1 MFSAPRTGGNDIRAM
16 VREAARLLPVH
27 PVVHGDA
34 ELRQVRVLG
43 AEIELDIQRR
53 MLTMKLVP
61 LPGEEQS
68 LPLRDFCVANV
79 RRPFSL
85 DDVEQVLERQLR
97 IAMRK
102 CGDGVSDQLAPG
114 DKGVLLQAARE
125 LVDIELINRE
135 TIEALDLNA
144 DVLAIAELV
153 PKIEFKEIDGHW
165 YSKVWQELESLNEL
179 MLHAPN
185 LLPLGYAGL
194 VNNCLWGGCDI
205 LREIKYELRRAGL
218 SRNGWRELIRL
229 PRQIIDALIPVFPV
243 GETIVE
249 RFAAAFSVYRIAR
262 ESGPPGFADH
272 LAQKE
277 SGSLHELPEAAV
289 QIMAREVRERAET
302 EITQDFFD
310 EDFAAVCVW
319 LRDDQPR
326 LGGLRNLCW
335 RGLVERARI
344 YKAELYDQ
352 WEEEVPR
359 NLSWESALPE
369 HEDSGYRFVPL
380 TSSEALREEG
390 EAMKHCV
397 AQYDVDCESGKSRI
411 FSVRSVRTRRRLATI
426 ELHIDD
432 LLIKREWFVGQVK
445 GPRNKDVGTRLLRVA
460 EKLAKKHSGLITF
473 ANKSG

>member
-1 MFSAPRTGGNDIRAM
+1 MFSAPRTGGNDIPAM

-27 PVVHGDA
+27 PVIHGDA

-43 AEIELDIQRR
+43 AEMELDFQRR
-53 MLTMKLVP
+53 VLTMKLVP
-61 LPGEEQS
+61 MPGEEEQS

-85 DDVEQVLERQLR
+85 DDVEQALERQLH
-97 IAMRK
+97 IAMRR
-102 CGDGVSDQLAPG
+102 CGDDVSDQLAPG
-114 DKGVLLQAARE
+114 DRGVLLQAARE

-135 TIEALDLNA
+135 TIAALDLNA

-165 YSKVWQELESLNEL
+165 YSRVWQELESLNEL

-194 VNNCLWGGCDI
+194 VNNCLWGGSDI
-205 LREIKYELRRAGL
+205 LREIKYKLRRTGL

-229 PRQIIDALIPVFPV
+229 SRQTVDALIPVFPV

-249 RFAAAFSVYRIAR
+249 RFAAAFSVYRLAR

-272 LAQKE
+272 LARKE

-289 QIMAREVRERAET
+289 KIIAREVRGRAAT

-310 EDFAAVCVW
+310 EDFAAVCSW

-326 LGGLRNLCW
+326 LGGLRNLRW

-344 YKAELYDQ
+344 YKADMYDH
-352 WEEEVPR
+352 WEDEMPR

-397 AQYDVDCESGKSRI
+397 AQYDVDCESGKSRV
-411 FSVRSVRTRRRLATI
+411 FSVRSARTRRRLATV

-432 LLIKREWFVGQVK
+432 LLLKKKWFVGQVRGSQNALAGIHIVRASK
-445 GPRNKDVGTRLLRVA
+445 
-460 EKLAKKHSGLITF
+460 KLAGRYSGDSEID
-473 ANKSG
+473 S